1 MTSSYFSHAAN
12 LVVHLLCP
20 KLRSCLHAIVP
31 APKSHSFLYNKC
43 LFHSTGT
50 EIGSNVTSSL
60 FFLARNIC
68 VLLPTKKADAIS
80 NNSVGH
86 VTNKISR
93 SGTEIAITNN
103 SRSEDENSSHR
114 PFVSIPCTIPSEID
128 ELIANRTVNITNISL
143 VSLRCSRWTSF

>member
-1 MTSSYFSHAAN
+1 M
-12 LVVHLLCP
+12 
-20 KLRSCLHAIVP
+20 
-31 APKSHSFLYNKC
+31 C

-80 NNSVGH
+80 NNSFGH